1 MSNLAKEK
9 DAGIAQVPAPK
20 KFMAMRYEWPVDSCT
35 NSNFSIKKGEIV
47 LIPGIPLD
55 ESMFAT
61 FSTYEDA
68 LKFVK
73 KQPVE
78 ISSNKITSTATINSK
93 LRRVNFPNDDGSPG
107 KDGYILRDKNIPEEM
122 SQSTRD
128 IISDIGKLD
137 DEDTL
142 AKMLAVEQA
151 CDKRKEIIDHLKKKL
166 QK

>member
-1 MSNLAKEK
+1 MAKEK
-9 DAGIAQVPAPK
+9 DAEIVQVPAPK